1 MVISDALYT
10 ATIYILIG
18 ITIILLW
25 AMAKHLKNKE
35 FIISALC
42 FLTSGTLITFIIGM
56 CQY

>member
-35 FIISALC
+35 YIISSLC
-42 FLTSGTLITFIIGM
+42 LLTSGTLITLIIEM

>member
-10 ATIYILIG
+10 ATIYILICM
-18 ITIILLW
+18 TVILLW

-35 FIISALC
+35 YIISSLC
-42 FLTSGTLITFIIGM
+42 FLTNGTLITLTIEM

>member
-1 MVISDALYT
+1 MMISNALYT

-35 FIISALC
+35 YIISSLC
-42 FLTSGTLITFIIGM
+42 FLTSGTLITLIIEM